1 MLPLHFNF
9 EKITLIKSKNSGVKH
24 LGHKILEIDIYQYC
38 LFLIVKTRTAIP
50 TLSSSGNN
58 GLKDCLFT

>member
-1 MLPLHFNF
+1 M
-9 EKITLIKSKNSGVKH
+9 KSVGLSGYSMTNEQLK
-24 LGHKILEIDIYQYC
+24 LNEADRARYSDIYQYC